1 MCGKTLIIK
10 NTRTIMNLNFNEQ
23 VVLSLLTSE
32 KEFPINIEEAVKW
45 LEYSSKQKAKNK
57 LVNNFEL
64 GLDYIVVVNQSVESD
79 NHGTSSPQELASKSR
94 KEEIYLTVETFKQIS
109 MMSGTSRGKE
119 VRKYFIDC
127 EKKLKQQ
134 QETNQLIL
142 SGDVATTLFNF
153 IQEQKQITSELMER
167 TKKLDQIE
175 EASKTHKGAR
185 AVIDSE
191 DNEFEIK
198 ECVSVD
204 QYLISLG
211 LLEITPTSK
220 NAIHRRAATFYRTD
234 KHCEPKKLGN
244 KNVYYG
250 SEVEYIKQ
258 ATKSVLGL

>member
-1 MCGKTLIIK
+1 
-10 NTRTIMNLNFNEQ
+10 MNLDFDIDTALQ
-23 VVLSLLTSE
+23 LSKSQDKFPVSFSDAFIWLQYSRKDVAKKSLLNCGFIENTDYHIETEPTTTGISE
-32 KEFPINIEEAVKW
+32 KLNENI
-45 LEYSSKQKAKNK
+45 
-57 LVNNFEL
+57 F
-64 GLDYIVVVNQSVESD
+64 
-79 NHGTSSPQELASKSR
+79 
-94 KEEIYLTVETFKQIS
+94 LTVDCFKHWS
-109 MMSGTSRGKE
+109 MMSGTEQGKQ
-119 VRKYFIDC
+119 VRLYFLEC
-127 EKKLKQQ
+127 EKLLKQQ
-134 QETNQLIL
+134 QETNQLVL

-153 IQEQKQITSELMER
+153 IQEQKLITSELMKR

-191 DNEFEIK
+191 DNEFKIK

>member
-1 MCGKTLIIK
+1 
-10 NTRTIMNLNFNEQ
+10 MNLNFDIDTA
-23 VVLSLLTSE
+23 LHL
-32 KEFPINIEEAVKW
+32 
-45 LEYSSKQKAKNK
+45 
-57 LVNNFEL
+57 
-64 GLDYIVVVNQSVESD
+64 
-79 NHGTSSPQELASKSR
+79 SKSQEKFPVDFQSAYLWLGYSR
-94 KEEIYLTVETFKQIS
+94 KDNAKRSLINAGFIVDEDYLIQEEPTTTGISAIPNENISLTVECFKMWS
-109 MMSGTSRGKE
+109 MLSGTEQGKK
-119 VRKYFIDC
+119 VRLYFLEC
-127 EKKLKQQ
+127 EKLLKQQ

-153 IQEQKQITSELMER
+153 IQEQKLITSELMER

-198 ECVSVD
+198 ECISVD